1 MNSTNNC
8 FVYPYTTVSASTG
21 FTNPDY
27 SVTWTRT
34 SSASASTSSLPATI
48 TYGFSGST
56 KPMINSMRI
65 WPYSSASMNVRSF
78 TLEGSM
84 STTSS
89 WEMISSVSDAEYT
102 GYQWQQW
109 DRVQLAPQYSLLR
122 FRAQSAQSISA
133 YLYEIQFMICN
144 RQIPS
149 VIDYQEASYSYMQYY
164 DYVSI
169 IPQSYGYYGCSISP
183 SLPDGVSI
191 DPNTC
196 IISGRSNVVSP
207 MTSYQVTAQMATA
220 QSQVTISLAFMECAG
235 TYYKIVRTYK
245 TSPQS
250 EFFRIRDSS
259 NDNIVYQIQSGHSH
273 PASQDWTHYL
283 CITVDRFDV
292 IFDSTSTYWT
302 SDSYFYM
309 YSLLPDGEEE
319 MVLKG
324 RYDSFEGNEH
334 DIYLHRPV
342 INHSEQ
348 WYYKMGE
355 VPNNWFG
362 DEHQV
367 GLRLLEDHSLLLQ
380 IVFSCTRRHSTL
392 PH

>member
-1 MNSTNNC
+1 
-8 FVYPYTTVSASTG
+8 
-21 FTNPDY
+21 
-27 SVTWTRT
+27 
-34 SSASASTSSLPATI
+34 
-48 TYGFSGST
+48 
-56 KPMINSMRI
+56 
-65 WPYSSASMNVRSF
+65 
-78 TLEGSM
+78 
-84 STTSS
+84 
-89 WEMISSVSDAEYT
+89 
-102 GYQWQQW
+102 
-109 DRVQLAPQYSLLR
+109 
-122 FRAQSAQSISA
+122 
-133 YLYEIQFMICN
+133 MICN
-144 RQIPS
+144 RPIPP
-149 VIDYQEASYSYMQYY
+149 VIDYPEASYSYMQYY

-245 TSPQS
+245 SSPQN

-348 WYYKMGE
+348 WLVSG
-355 VPNNWFG
+355 
-362 DEHQV
+362 
-367 GLRLLEDHSLLLQ
+367 
-380 IVFSCTRRHSTL
+380 C
-392 PH
+392 